1 MKSAAVRFWL
11 GLLLLALA
19 AYAAYTGWKVYDRLA
34 QSDPAVVLTLAA
46 ADIVG
51 RQVQPFKLTERSG
64 REFDS
69 HELEGQVWVASFFFS
84 SCPGACIQM
93 NNTLARLQEEF
104 KDSGVKFVSIT
115 VDPAND
121 NPEKLQQYA
130 QHFGADPQT
139 WLFLTGPEE
148 EIRRLST
155 EDFQVAYGPSVHSD
169 RLMVVD
175 RHGKVQGA
183 YRATEDAQMVLLK
196 RKLSQMLKDT
206 KIEDH
211 ESHESHE

>member
-11 GLLLLALA
+11 SLLLLGLLA
-19 AYAAYTGWKVYDRLA
+19 YGAYTSWTIYGRVAETRR
-34 QSDPAVVLTLAA
+34 AA
-46 ADIVG
+46 AVIAPGQETFVG
-51 RQVQPFKLTERSG
+51 RQVQPFTLTERSG
-64 REFDS
+64 RDFSSE
-69 HELEGQVWVASFFFS
+69 ELGGQVWVASFFFS

-104 KDSGVKFVSIT
+104 KESGVKFVSIT

-130 QHFGADPQT
+130 NHFGADQQR

-183 YRATEDAQMVLLK
+183 YRATEDAQVVLLR
-196 RKLSQMLKDT
+196 RKLADLLKET
-206 KIEDH
+206 
-211 ESHESHE
+211 